1 MKVLGIISEYNPFH
15 NGHKYQ
21 IEKSKEITGCDCVV
35 AVMSGSFVQRGEPAL
50 FDKWTRAKMALLNGV
65 DLVLELPAFYVLQY
79 ANAFAYGG
87 VKVLD
92 SLGVVNY
99 LSFGSEMGDVEKIKK
114 IANLMG
120 DETETFKQ
128 NLNASL
134 KEGMSYPMAL
144 ETAISMEPG
153 FEDMGEKLFSPN
165 NTLGINYVCAL
176 NKIGS
181 KIEPITVKRVGSAY
195 HDDLLNDRFASASG
209 IRNAIKEGEGI
220 LDYVPESNEFIND
233 ADMFSDENLE
243 SLILGYFRTR
253 TPEEIENVPGMEDG
267 LANRF
272 ISIAKTS
279 NNLSDFFSALT
290 SKRHTLSR
298 IKRICYCALMGITD
312 DKKLDYIRVLGF
324 TEKGRELLKEANK
337 RAKYPIVTKVADFT
351 PGDDSM
357 FKYDILATELSYL
370 ANNNKIDRV
379 ASKDYTTSPLF
390 IYTPANMR

>member
-21 IEKSKEITGCDCVV
+21 IEKSKELTGAECVV

-50 FDKWTRAKMALLNGV
+50 FDKWTRTKMALLNGV
-65 DLVLELPAFYVLQY
+65 DLVLELPAYYVLQY

-92 SLGVVNY
+92 SLGVVDY

-114 IANLMG
+114 IAALMG

-128 NLNASL
+128 NLNIAL
-134 KEGMSYPMAL
+134 KDGMSYPMAL

-153 FEDMGEKLFSPN
+153 FEEMGEKLFSPN

-176 NKIGS
+176 NRLGS
-181 KIEPITVKRVGSAY
+181 KIEPMTVKRVGSAY

-209 IRNAIKEGEGI
+209 IRNAIKEGEDI
-220 LDYVPESNEFIND
+220 FDYVPESMSFINE
-233 ADMFSDENLE
+233 ADMFSDKNLE

-253 TPEEIENVPGMEDG
+253 TPKEIENVPGMEDG

-272 ISIAKTS
+272 VSIAKTS
-279 NNLSDFFSALT
+279 NTLEDFFSALT

-298 IKRICYCALMGITD
+298 IKRICYCALLGVKD
-312 DKKLDYIRVLGF
+312 DMKMDYIRVLGF

-351 PGDDSM
+351 PDDDSM
-357 FKYDILATELSYL
+357 FKYDVLATDIAYL
-370 ANNNKIDRV
+370 ANNNKIERV
-379 ASKDYTTSPLF
+379 AAKDYTTSPLF